1 MILRRSHPNDKSIVV
16 AREIR
21 IQNDLGLHA
30 RPAAE
35 FVRVA
40 NRFRSE
46 ITLIKGEQR
55 FSASSLIDV
64 LRANLDKGASAMLEA
79 RGADAEAAIT
89 RLEELLI
96 EFRDRKED

>member
-16 AREIR
+16 TRMITV
-21 IQNDLGLHA
+21 QNDLGLHA

-46 ITLIKGEQR
+46 ITLIKDEQR
-55 FSASSLIDV
+55 FSGSSLIDV

-79 RGADAEAAIT
+79 RGADAQAAVS
-89 RLEELLI
+89 RLEKLLL
-96 EFRDRKED
+96 EFRERKED

>member
-1 MILRRSHPNDKSIVV
+1 MILRRSHPDDKSIVV
-16 AREIR
+16 ARMITV
-21 IQNDLGLHA
+21 QNELGLHA

-40 NRFRSE
+40 NRFHSE
-46 ITLIKGEQR
+46 ITLIKDEQR

-79 RGADAEAAIT
+79 RGRDAEAAIA
-89 RLEELLI
+89 RLEKLLI